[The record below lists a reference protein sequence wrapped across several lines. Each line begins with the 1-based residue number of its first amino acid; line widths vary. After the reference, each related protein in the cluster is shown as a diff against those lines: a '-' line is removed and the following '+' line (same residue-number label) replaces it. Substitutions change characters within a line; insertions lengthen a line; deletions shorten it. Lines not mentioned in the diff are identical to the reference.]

1 MNRLMKSG
9 PVIRWR
15 ILLVSVVLAVLFGC
29 SSSGVK
35 VNADKER
42 LAALKASMTD
52 DQARHLV
59 VKEAIRQLG
68 VSYRFGGISPSE
80 GFDCSGL
87 AFHVYLKTG
96 RWLPRK
102 SQDQFTY
109 AQKSARPKPGDLVF
123 FSSKTKLI
131 QVDHVGILLKDDL
144 FIHAPGKGREVST
157 SRLSEPYWQKRFQ
170 GSGSYID

>member
-1 MNRLMKSG
+1 MNQQIKPYQLIG
-9 PVIRWR
+9 LR
-15 ILLVSVVLAVLFGC
+15 ILLMSVVLGVLFGC

-35 VNADKER
+35 INADKER

-52 DQARHLV
+52 SQARQVV
-59 VKEAIRQLG
+59 VKSAIKQLG
-68 VSYRFGGISPSE
+68 VNYRFGGISPSE

-87 AFHVYLKTG
+87 AFHVYLNTG

-109 AQKSARPKPGDLVF
+109 ANKSAQPKPGDLVF
-123 FSSKTKLI
+123 FSSKTKLS

-157 SRLSEPYWQKRFQ
+157 SRLSDPYWQKRFQ